1 MLTDVWAT
9 FREYEHVHKH
19 HEAYVTDLTLN
30 PGRMYRFA
38 VKFCAITT
46 CYAPLYSDGVL
57 ILAHPPTKGQITV
70 EHRNTSQSNS
80 LKETVILWPYI
91 DKIIIN
97 ISRFGIKI
105 KRSFKHEY
113 LLNFTAYLWFWQIS
127 VTMDEFYDPD
137 IQDSTEKYSVVD
149 KYEWAITDQS
159 DVGRTHTIW
168 NQVLNPQ
175 ISQNKVRTYTY
186 TLLAVYI
193 IFNPVNIGY
202 IHS

>member
-70 EHRNTSQSNS
+70 EHRNSSQSNS
-80 LKETVILWPYI
+80 LKETVILWPCISTKSSFIFLDSVLKLRDHLNMSICWTSQHIYDFDRFPWLWMSFTI
-91 DKIIIN
+91 QIYKIRRRN
-97 ISRFGIKI
+97 TVLLISTNGPSRTSLMLAGPTPSGTKSSTH
-105 KRSFKHEY
+105 RSLK
-113 LLNFTAYLWFWQIS
+113 T
-127 VTMDEFYDPD
+127 
-137 IQDSTEKYSVVD
+137 K
-149 KYEWAITDQS
+149 
-159 DVGRTHTIW
+159 
-168 NQVLNPQ
+168 
-175 ISQNKVRTYTY
+175 
-186 TLLAVYI
+186 
-193 IFNPVNIGY
+193 
-202 IHS
+202 